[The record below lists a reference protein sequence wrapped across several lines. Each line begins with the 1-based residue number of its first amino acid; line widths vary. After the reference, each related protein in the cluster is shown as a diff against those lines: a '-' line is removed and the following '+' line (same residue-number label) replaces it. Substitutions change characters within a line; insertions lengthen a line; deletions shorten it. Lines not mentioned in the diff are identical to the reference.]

1 MHCNVVLG
9 FCRCVRSMRRCS
21 HSAPTSLASA
31 AVADAARGEDRR
43 RIARPERFEPFQL
56 AAECGRDLREE
67 QFGVD
72 VHLRNEHLRIDVLFD
87 VGVEPPRELPDV
99 LRPHRE
105 PCGVHVP
112 AEVFQQVGAR
122 LHGLIEVE
130 ARSRTAEPVA
140 KPLLCVRTTVGGS
153 RSRSGATRRCR
164 RCPFI
169 HLGL

>member
-1 MHCNVVLG
+1 
-9 FCRCVRSMRRCS
+9 MRRCS
-21 HSAPTSLASA
+21 HSAPHQFGVA

-130 ARSRTAEPVA
+130 ARHRTGRTRREAVA
-140 KPLLCVRTTVGGS
+140 LRQDDRRPEVGLDQARRDDADDALHPPGIVDDRALAVFQFG
-153 RSRSGATRRCR
+153 RSR
-164 RCPFI
+164 
-169 HLGL
+169 